1 MTWAK
6 IIKRRYLLDIYANI
20 RWITFFDIFYRI
32 VSAYKSKIKTV
43 LRPRFFFFFHI
54 YGHIYILF
62 YYNTNTS
69 VLFLTSHAW
78 SFVNRIYPVVITH
91 TWPTRRN
98 PILTGTITIFHVS
111 KRALPNDMRTFSYRS
126 IHGLRTIKLYL
137 HLLHWTVATR
147 NDRINPI
154 NYFHKR
160 IASRCKRSVPSIIAN
175 ETTGFIDTVSRI
187 RPIS

>member
-43 LRPRFFFFFHI
+43 LRPRFFFLYMDISISYFI
-54 YGHIYILF
+54 
-62 YYNTNTS
+62 TTRTRVC

-137 HLLHWTVATR
+137 HPLHWTVAR
-147 NDRINPI
+147 
-154 NYFHKR
+154 
-160 IASRCKRSVPSIIAN
+160 
-175 ETTGFIDTVSRI
+175 ETIE
-187 RPIS
+187 